1 MNILLERG
9 PGDLLQR
16 RYGNA
21 FSDYYTASVQRSQ
34 SQRRRCP
41 LLYRALCLICSCWL
55 WAESW
60 YLRARRK
67 MNAICN
73 AQRKNTASWKL
84 MAKFISDLNQRNCP
98 KNKLNPNNKARL
110 IKATVS
116 DGFTPKISIF
126 ITHFLSWKVLG
137 VHIYSV
143 FEEDGVIFAWLFT
156 SSKQASKPTLKMYFW
171 HISMKQMVS
180 NSRQTPSRYKS
191 ILR

>member
-1 MNILLERG
+1 ML
-9 PGDLLQR
+9 
-16 RYGNA
+16 
-21 FSDYYTASVQRSQ
+21 
-34 SQRRRCP
+34 
-41 LLYRALCLICSCWL
+41 ALSRKLVL
-55 WAESW
+55 A
-60 YLRARRK
+60 RRRK

-84 MAKFISDLNQRNCP
+84 MAKFTSDLNQQNCP

-116 DGFTPKISIF
+116 DGFTAKISIF
-126 ITHFLSWKVLG
+126 ITHFLSWKALG